1 MFCPVCCHLE
11 WPEEKASPSGS
22 SESSMTRVMDIGINE
37 AVGDDKSNVPMVGWC
52 PLLCSPGLVRK

>member
-1 MFCPVCCHLE
+1 MFWPVCCHLE

-37 AVGDDKSNVPMVGWC
+37 AMGNDKFNVPMVVWF
-52 PLLCSPGLVRK
+52 LLL